1 MNIGLIP
8 VRYATALLDFAKEKS
23 LQDKV
28 YEEVKLVEHAF
39 STFSDFK
46 TILENP
52 VMDKKLKRKVI
63 HTAAGIKIT
72 PVFEKFVDLLL
83 QNNREDFLRNIGLRY
98 IDLYRESKGIL
109 HGRLITAVEVNNSI
123 EKSLISLVEKNI
135 DGTLELE
142 KVIDPSIIGGF
153 QLEVDFVRWDASLK
167 NQLTKIKNEYIE
179 RNKRIV

>member
-1 MNIGLIP
+1 M
-8 VRYATALLDFAKEKS
+8 
-23 LQDKV
+23 

-46 TILENP
+46 TVLENP
-52 VMDKKLKRKVI
+52 VMDKNLKRKI
-63 HTAAGIKIT
+63 ILTAAGIKVS
-72 PVFEKFVDLLL
+72 PVFETFVDLLL
-83 QNNREDFLRNIGLRY
+83 KNNREDFLRNIGLRY

-109 HGRLITAVEVNNSI
+109 YGRLITAVEVNKST
-123 EKSLISLVEKNI
+123 EQSLISLVEKNI
-135 DGTLELE
+135 KGTLELE

-153 QLEVDFVRWDASLK
+153 QLEVDSVRWDASIK